1 MTPLELRITDPA
13 EALAVEQ
20 ALALVRQ
27 LKRACRD
34 APEGQVLARAERVA
48 VDRGRQL
55 TRAALEAVLNQQA
68 EGPEKR
74 GLPGGPA
81 PAGGPAST
89 RGAPP
94 ARS

>member
-27 LKRACRD
+27 LKQACRD
-34 APEGQVLARAERVA
+34 APDGQVLARAERLA

-68 EGPEKR
+68 QDADKK
-74 GLPGGPA
+74 GLRRGPA
-81 PAGGPAST
+81 PAAADAST
-89 RGAPP
+89 RGGPP
-94 ARS
+94 GRS